1 MQFINI
7 IYESINGV
15 WDAPVIIMK
24 YYRKLKKNHL
34 EEERPLYKYLFRLF
48 LFIYFDDCHNIFVL
62 SLVYPEYVALLRVK
76 NKV

>member
-1 MQFINI
+1 MVFGTHRSLSWNI
-7 IYESINGV
+7 TGS
-15 WDAPVIIMK
+15 W
-24 YYRKLKKNHL
+24 KNHL